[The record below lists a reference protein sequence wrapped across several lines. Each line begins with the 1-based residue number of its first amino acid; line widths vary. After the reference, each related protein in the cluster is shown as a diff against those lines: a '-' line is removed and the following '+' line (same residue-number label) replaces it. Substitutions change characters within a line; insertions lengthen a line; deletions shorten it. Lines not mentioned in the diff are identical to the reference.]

1 MVLSG
6 LQSLLV
12 RLYDVD
18 LRHDVYDYL
27 VTDRRAVRAFEPEN
41 DRRELDEQLL
51 LAEITDSG
59 GTRCAGVALY
69 LDPVLLRRLE
79 RADPHHSL
87 TEENLADYCTALEG
101 VSHFVYS
108 MWCLDRD
115 LPVSLLELE
124 TQAEVDKYAV
134 TVFLLGRQQSGTH
147 YPAQVHAR
155 LFDRVS
161 FDARLEP
168 DQYERYRTA
177 HRCAAH
183 YCRRLERRFVSR
195 GVARIEAL
203 VRELRSF
210 YRLGSSAKLQRALA

>member
-1 MVLSG
+1 MVLHS
-6 LQSLLV
+6 LQSLLG
-12 RLYDVD
+12 RLYDVE
-18 LRHDVYDYL
+18 LRYDVYDFL
-27 VTDRRAVRAFEPEN
+27 VTDRRKVAGCVPDN
-41 DRRELDEQLL
+41 DRRASEEELL
-51 LAEITDSG
+51 LAETGDG
-59 GTRCAGVALY
+59 AGVALY
-69 LDPVLLRRLE
+69 MDPDVLRRLE
-79 RADPHHSL
+79 AADPHRAL

-108 MWCLDRD
+108 TWRLDRD

-134 TVFLLGRQQSGTH
+134 TVFLLGSQLGGRS

-155 LFDRVS
+155 LFDRVR

-177 HRCAAH
+177 HVLAAK
-183 YCRRLERRFVSR
+183 YCRRLERRFVHR

-203 VRELRSF
+203 VRELRRF
-210 YRLGSSAKLQRALA
+210 YRLTHTAKLRHALA